1 MYMCKSKVLLT
12 KKKAIFSLC
21 AWLLSVVL
29 LAIFVFAGGN
39 TALLVLSG
47 VLLLSR
53 AKVCAAYAEAFRRSV
68 VNPHKELCFVCYLAL
83 PVAEIT
89 FLLRGCEEIAIRPFW
104 MRIPLHS
111 NIAIAE
117 AIMEV
122 SPYVAAAEDHNSA
135 ITIDNTPVGK
145 VTVTINRARQ
155 ELYIFLLS
163 GECTIAENVI
173 LPEPWKKER
182 FAQEY
187 ADEYSIECELNYCPY
202 GTISELVAL
211 ILYQLNRL
219 VFAAGKGE

>member
-1 MYMCKSKVLLT
+1 MYMCKCKVLLT

-53 AKVCAAYAEAFRRSV
+53 AKVCAAYAEVFRRAMTR
-68 VNPHKELCFVCYLAL
+68 PRKTMHFILFMLT
-83 PVAEIT
+83 PVAEIRY
-89 FLLRGCEEIAIRPFW
+89 FVQDCEDLSVRPFW

-111 NIAIAE
+111 SMAIAE
-117 AIMEV
+117 AIMKA
-122 SPYVAAAEDHNSA
+122 SPYAATAENHNSA
-135 ITIDNTPVGK
+135 ITIDDTPVGK

-155 ELYIFLLS
+155 ELYMFLLS
-163 GECTIAENVI
+163 GECTIAEDVI

-187 ADEYSIECELNYCPY
+187 ADEYSIECEQNYCPY

-219 VFAAGKGE
+219 IFAAGKGE